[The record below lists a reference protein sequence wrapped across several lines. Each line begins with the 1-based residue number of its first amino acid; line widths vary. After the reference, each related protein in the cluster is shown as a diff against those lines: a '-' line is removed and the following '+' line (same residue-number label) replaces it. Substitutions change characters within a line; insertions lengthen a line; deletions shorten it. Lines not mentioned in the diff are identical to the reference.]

1 MIILNGNKFAESDS
15 EFVDSLFESGG
26 TCSGYAKRNK
36 KSVTIMNMRKE
47 KVGLINAHG
56 VLGSATKQPD
66 GKWWYS
72 YADIP
77 EVGKYASYMQQVE
90 ECKAA
95 LSQTNIGAA

>member
-1 MIILNGNKFAESDS
+1 MAI
-15 EFVDSLFESGG
+15 SLQNLIASSSIVSLRVEVRAQGMPSV
-26 TCSGYAKRNK
+26 NK